1 VIAVAVLLALAVI
14 HMIAFTGSAR
24 EAKRAVSRP
33 SSRAQ
38 PSATASTPR
47 RTATQTPPNIV
58 TGRKCRWRRY
68 GDGAIGTDPD
78 CAPGALSPAV
88 QGHVEETICS
98 RAWVATAAS
107 AQPSSNLKDR
117 LLIAYRLPGNPAT
130 YVVAHVVPV
139 EDGGSATGS
148 VNLYPLPL
156 NGYGGQMTRTMVADQ
171 LHDDICAHKIT
182 IAHAAKVLERDWLS
196 AGLPDDD

>member
-1 VIAVAVLLALAVI
+1 MLLALAVI
-14 HMIAFTGSAR
+14 QMIAFTGSAR

-38 PSATASTPR
+38 PGATASTPR

-58 TGRKCRWRRY
+58 TRPECRWRRY

-78 CAPGALSPAV
+78 CAPGALNPAV
-88 QGHVEETICS
+88 SGHVEETICS
-98 RAWVATAAS
+98 RAWVATAGS

-117 LLIAYRLPGNPAT
+117 LLIEYQLPGNPAT
-130 YVVAHVVPV
+130 FVVAHVVPV

-156 NGYGGQMTRTMVADQ
+156 NGYGGQMTRTMVAGQ

-182 IAHAAKVLERDWLS
+182 IAHAAKVLEGDWLS